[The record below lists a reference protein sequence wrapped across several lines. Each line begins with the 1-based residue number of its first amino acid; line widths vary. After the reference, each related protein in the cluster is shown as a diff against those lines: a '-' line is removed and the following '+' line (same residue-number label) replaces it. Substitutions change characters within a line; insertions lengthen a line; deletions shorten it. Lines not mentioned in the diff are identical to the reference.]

1 MNHVAVS
8 MLMFCMFVA
17 QAQWG
22 RLPSNDPSEECQLNM
37 MTGMET
43 CLKNH
48 KVSSGSQMEDLY
60 YLVNPMTG
68 MQLSQMKLKPLSD
81 SSDED
86 DTVCDTQTCDE

>member
-1 MNHVAVS
+1 MNHVAII

-22 RLPSNDPSEECQLNM
+22 RLPKNDPSQECQLNM

-48 KVSSGSQMEDLY
+48 KVPSDSPMKDLY

-68 MQLSQMKLKPLSD
+68 MQLSQMNLTPLSD
-81 SSDED
+81 ISDED
-86 DTVCDTQTCDE
+86 DTACDSQTCDE